1 MNRWSE
7 AFDNHQFHAYW
18 QALIKVIESV
28 QLGAEI
34 DENIITEFSRLV
46 KCQKLIDS
54 ILKAID
60 KDTFHLQTLS
70 NAQGPIQQAQ
80 SHLTNFRNDQNNL
93 SQIQAAN
100 NHIDQALN
108 IFRPYMVMPNAVA
121 KGLKEVSKSQQ
132 DLLEQLK
139 QSLME
144 TSHERLNE
152 LNRVVGDANKN
163 LKEIES
169 DSEKSYSLYQR
180 LFGEDGK
187 SGISADIDS
196 LLNKTQSL
204 LADSTQSHQT
214 IQKIEQQINQLHKN
228 AENYETSAKQTS
240 EEIEQ
245 LLADTEEELK
255 ALKSFYVKV
264 FGKPDDEG
272 AQIGGMRA
280 ELEEYKQAFNKYE
293 TEHKAKIQELIN
305 EIESL
310 LPGAVS
316 AGLSSEYKKLK
327 DECEKPIFWFTV
339 QFYIALSVLLAAGI
353 ASFVFSIQKESM
365 VDSLIYNLLQ
375 GSPIILPA
383 IWFAIFT
390 SRRRN
395 ELERL
400 RQEYAHK
407 QAVTSSYQSFKEQI
421 DRLGENQPEML
432 AALMNTAIK
441 TIGENASKV
450 MNNNSKESSP
460 VHEIISAVGNG
471 AAKVTQGMGKG
482 GDK

>member
-7 AFDNHQFHAYW
+7 AFDSHQFHTHW
-18 QALIKVIESV
+18 QELIKVIESI
-28 QLGAEI
+28 QLGAET
-34 DENIITEFSRLV
+34 DENIITEFTRLV

-70 NAQGPIQQAQ
+70 NAQGPIQQTQ
-80 SHLTNFRNDQNNL
+80 SHLTNFRNDQSNI
-93 SQIQAAN
+93 SQIQTAN

-108 IFRPYMVMPNAVA
+108 IFRPYMVMPNAVS

-139 QSLME
+139 RSLLE

-152 LNRVVGDANKN
+152 LNRVVGEANKN
-163 LKEIES
+163 LKEVES

-180 LFGEDGK
+180 LFGEDGN

-196 LLNKTQSL
+196 LLKKIQSL
-204 LADSTQSHQT
+204 LADSTQSNQS

-228 AENYETSAKQTS
+228 TENYETSAKQSTQ
-240 EEIEQ
+240 EIEK

-264 FGKPDDEG
+264 FGTPDEEG
-272 AQIGGMRA
+272 GLAGGLKA
-280 ELEEYKQAFNKYE
+280 ELEEYKQAFKKYE
-293 TEHKAKIQELIN
+293 TEHKSKIQELIN

-327 DECEKPIFWFTV
+327 DECEKPIFWFTM
-339 QFYIALSVLLAAGI
+339 QFYVALSVLLAAGI
-353 ASFVFSIQKESM
+353 ASFVFSVQKESM
-365 VDSLIYNLLQ
+365 VESLIYNLLQ

-432 AALMNTAIK
+432 GALMTTAIK

-450 MNNNSKESSP
+450 LSNNSRESSP
-460 VHEIISAVGNG
+460 IHETVNAVSQGIK
-471 AAKVTQGMGKG
+471 KVTQSQIN
-482 GDK
+482 